1 MTLTNN
7 IGQQNCFN
15 LVHTL
20 KGHSSSVYSIT
31 FCDGYL
37 YSASSDKLIA
47 RWNIQTGEPDNF
59 SIKLDAVPYIIKAI
73 PEYSIL
79 IIGLNNGLI
88 HIIDLNQ
95 KTEITS
101 LKHHASAIFS
111 IEINSIK
118 GHIYIGDKDGNLSAW
133 NINNWENLFSFNLDC
148 GKIRD
153 LKYVNAQNLLI
164 VAKYNGEIGVYET
177 EFYNEIKS
185 IAANKNGVSA
195 LAYNADERLIIS
207 GGKDAHIRYFNFE
220 GQQIKSVPAHNYVI
234 YGLETF
240 NEAMNLSCSRDGSI
254 KVWDRSFSKVL
265 QKIDHKNIGHKHSVN
280 EIIIIDNDCFASCS
294 DDKLI
299 KIFRLSD
306 DF

>member
-20 KGHSSSVYSIT
+20 KGHNASVYSIT

-95 KTEITS
+95 KTEVAC

-111 IEINSIK
+111 IELNLIK

-177 EFYNEIKS
+177 EFYNEIK
-185 IAANKNGVSA
+185 
-195 LAYNADERLIIS
+195 
-207 GGKDAHIRYFNFE
+207 
-220 GQQIKSVPAHNYVI
+220 
-234 YGLETF
+234 
-240 NEAMNLSCSRDGSI
+240 
-254 KVWDRSFSKVL
+254 
-265 QKIDHKNIGHKHSVN
+265 
-280 EIIIIDNDCFASCS
+280 
-294 DDKLI
+294 
-299 KIFRLSD
+299 
-306 DF
+306 

>member
-20 KGHSSSVYSIT
+20 KGHNASVYSIT

-101 LKHHASAIFS
+101 
-111 IEINSIK
+111 
-118 GHIYIGDKDGNLSAW
+118 
-133 NINNWENLFSFNLDC
+133 
-148 GKIRD
+148 
-153 LKYVNAQNLLI
+153 
-164 VAKYNGEIGVYET
+164 
-177 EFYNEIKS
+177 
-185 IAANKNGVSA
+185 
-195 LAYNADERLIIS
+195 
-207 GGKDAHIRYFNFE
+207 
-220 GQQIKSVPAHNYVI
+220 
-234 YGLETF
+234 
-240 NEAMNLSCSRDGSI
+240 
-254 KVWDRSFSKVL
+254 
-265 QKIDHKNIGHKHSVN
+265 
-280 EIIIIDNDCFASCS
+280 
-294 DDKLI
+294 
-299 KIFRLSD
+299 
-306 DF
+306 